1 MGEGQ
6 EGDEDVFRAQA
17 GDAVADANH
26 AGGEV
31 GVGEPGHGIASRP
44 GLCLMT
50 HRGGGS
56 TGLPADGE
64 KSPARPPPSQSSGR
78 PRGSLVQKISL
89 SASRWFGKKGF

>member
-50 HRGGGS
+50 HRGGGVHW
-56 TGLPADGE
+56 T
-64 KSPARPPPSQSSGR
+64 SS
-78 PRGSLVQKISL
+78 
-89 SASRWFGKKGF
+89 